1 MSTEAPET
9 AASSEATTPRAASL
23 SIVIPMYNEQD
34 NVAPMMADVHRA
46 LADYPAPWELVV
58 VDDGSTDDTRRRLQY
73 EASRYGEH
81 VRIRILRRNFGQTA
95 AMQAGI
101 DAARGE
107 VIATLDG
114 DLQNDPTD
122 IPRMVDELLQRD
134 LDLLCGWRADRQ
146 DTLIM
151 RKLPSRI
158 ANWLIG
164 RVTGVRISD
173 YGCSLKVY
181 RAEVLKG
188 VRLYGEMHRFIPV
201 WVASSTSPL
210 RIDETAV
217 NHRARVHGVSKYG
230 ISRTFRVIVDLMV
243 VFFFLRYHAKP
254 GHFFG
259 AIGLVFGAIGSVALA
274 YLGVVK
280 FILGQDIGARPLF
293 FVGILLVIASVQFL
307 TTGIL
312 GELLS
317 RTYFES
323 TAVAAYRLRVD
334 DAEQHTAWAGPAT
347 IETDGNRAASAQG

>member
-1 MSTEAPET
+1 MSIDAPDTAGEADGSGEPL
-9 AASSEATTPRAASL
+9 AASL

-46 LADYPAPWELVV
+46 LAAYPAPWELVV
-58 VDDGSTDDTRRRLQY
+58 VDDGSTDQTRQRLQG
-73 EASRYGEH
+73 EAARYGEH
-81 VRIRILRRNFGQTA
+81 VRVRVLRRNFGQTA

-114 DLQNDPTD
+114 DLQNDPQD
-122 IPRMVDELLQRD
+122 IPRMVDQFLRRD

-146 DTLIM
+146 DTWLM

-164 RVTGVRISD
+164 RVTGVRITD

-181 RAEVLKG
+181 RAEVIKG

-201 WVASSTSPL
+201 WVASATSPL
-210 RIDETAV
+210 RIDQTPV
-217 NHRARVHGVSKYG
+217 NHRPRVHGVSKYG
-230 ISRTFRVIVDLMV
+230 LSRTFRVVLDLLV

-259 AIGLVFGAIGSVALA
+259 GIGLSFGALGSLVLA

-280 FILGQDIGARPLF
+280 FVLGEDIGSRPLL
-293 FVGILLVIASVQFL
+293 FVGILLVIASLQFL

-317 RTYFES
+317 RTYYES
-323 TAVAAYRLRVD
+323 TAAAAYRVRVD
-334 DAEQHTAWAGPAT
+334 DAESHTAWAGPRNT
-347 IETDGNRAASAQG
+347 SSNRAARAQG

>member
-1 MSTEAPET
+1 MPADRKGVLLAAP
-9 AASSEATTPRAASL
+9 L

-46 LADYPAPWELVV
+46 LATYPARWELVV
-58 VDDGSTDDTRRRLQY
+58 VDDGSTDETRQRLQR
-73 EASRYGEH
+73 EAARHGEH
-81 VRIRILRRNFGQTA
+81 VRVRILRRNFGQTA

-101 DAARGE
+101 DAARGD

-114 DLQNDPTD
+114 DLQNDPDD
-122 IPRMVDELLQRD
+122 IPRMVDELLRRD

-146 DTLIM
+146 DTWLM
-151 RKLPSRI
+151 RKVPSRI

-164 RVTGVRISD
+164 RVTGVRITD

-181 RAEVLKG
+181 RAEVIKG

-201 WVASSTSPL
+201 WVASATSPL
-210 RIDETAV
+210 RIDQTAV
-217 NHRARVHGVSKYG
+217 KHRPRVHGVSKYG
-230 ISRTFRVIVDLMV
+230 ISRTFRVVLDLLV

-259 AIGLVFGAIGSVALA
+259 AIGLSLGALGSLILT

-280 FILGQDIGARPLF
+280 FILGEDIGSRPLL
-293 FVGILLVIASVQFL
+293 FVGILLVIASLQFL

-323 TAVAAYRLRVD
+323 TAAAAYRVRVD
-334 DAEQHTAWAGPAT
+334 DAESHTAWAGPHDPDTSA
-347 IETDGNRAASAQG
+347 NRATRAQG